1 METSPRIF
9 DSEIIITPN
18 SKWIFRGNEITLDSV
33 LKYFKEN
40 LSEDEKGVFITNRY
54 GELSEKGYVTLEGFA
69 LKIIGYE
76 EEGEDLYL
84 IGDNSQK
91 LSLDEIEFHADF
103 EKKLYIRKKTDKFL
117 KYFLTRDPHSKIANF
132 LEEEGDDFF
141 IHYGKWKKKVI
152 QD

>member
-9 DSEIIITPN
+9 DSEIIITRN

-40 LSEDEKGVFITNRY
+40 LFEDEKGVFISNRY

-76 EEGEDLYL
+76 EEEDNLTL
-84 IGDNSQK
+84 LGDNSQK
-91 LSLDEIEFHADF
+91 LSLEEIEFHADF
-103 EKKLYIRKKTDKFL
+103 DKKLYI
-117 KYFLTRDPHSKIANF
+117 
-132 LEEEGDDFF
+132 
-141 IHYGKWKKKVI
+141 KKKNR
-152 QD
+152 

>member
-9 DSEIIITPN
+9 DSEIIITSN
-18 SKWIFRGNEITLDSV
+18 SKWIFRGSEITLDSV

-40 LSEDEKGVFITNRY
+40 LFEDEKGAYISNRY

-76 EEGEDLYL
+76 QEEDDLYL
-84 IGDNSQK
+84 LGDNSQK
-91 LSLDEIEFHADF
+91 LSLEEIEFHADF
-103 EKKLYIRKKTDKFL
+103 EKKLYIKKNTDKFL
-117 KYFLTRDPHSKIANF
+117 KYFLTRDPHSKIANY